1 MVVLIYRMRL
11 YVDRLFTRE
20 KKKTEKREEKRKK
33 NYIYIV
39 GKLKSKWKSHKG
51 AKNNTTK

>member
-20 KKKTEKREEKRKK
+20 KKKQKKEKKKEKK